1 MTPWLSVVGI
11 GEDGLDAISPA
22 ARALVAAAAT
32 LIGGDRHLA
41 MIPPD
46 GRPRLAWGDNLRQA
60 VGRIEAL
67 RGTPVCVLASGDP
80 FDYGIASAL
89 ARRFAADEMTVVPAP
104 GAFALACAR
113 LRWSRPEVETLTLHG
128 RPLALLDLHLRPGA
142 RLLIL
147 SEDGDTPLAV
157 ARHLSE
163 RGFGPSPMTVFE
175 HMAGN
180 LERRRDGTAE
190 SWDDARVADLNTIA
204 LECIAAP
211 GARIVPRVAGLAD
224 ALYEHDG
231 QLTKREIR
239 AATIAALMPLPGQML
254 WDVGAGCGSIAI
266 EWLRAEPTA
275 QAVAI
280 ERHAGRR
287 AMIAHNALTFGVPRL
302 AVVDGVVPAALA
314 GLPSPDAVF
323 VGGAVAAPG
332 VLEACWTALPPGG
345 RLVANS
351 VSLEA
356 EARLIAF
363 QQEHGGN
370 LLRFAI
376 SHADSIGRM
385 TVMRP
390 AMPVFQYVGMK
401 P

>member
-11 GEDGLDAISPA
+11 GEDGLAALSPA

-46 GRPRLAWGDNLRQA
+46 GRPRLTWGDNLRQA
-60 VGRIEAL
+60 IGRIESL
-67 RGTPVCVLASGDP
+67 RGTQVCVLASGDP
-80 FDYGIASAL
+80 FDYGIATAL
-89 ARRFAADEMTVVPAP
+89 ARRFAVDEMTVVPAP

-147 SEDGDTPLAV
+147 SEDGDTPAAV
-157 ARHLSE
+157 ARYLSE

-175 HMAGN
+175 HMGGN
-180 LERRRDGTAE
+180 LERRFDGTAA
-190 SWDDARVADLNTIA
+190 SWSEDRTADLNTIA
-204 LECIAAP
+204 VDCVAAP

-231 QLTKREIR
+231 QLTKHEIR

-254 WDVGAGCGSIAI
+254 WDVGAGCGSVAI
-266 EWLRAEPTA
+266 EWLRAEPSA

-280 ERHAGRR
+280 ERHAGRL
-287 AMIAHNALTFGVPRL
+287 AMIARNALTFGVPRL
-302 AVVDGVVPAALA
+302 AVIDGVVPSALA
-314 GLPSPDAVF
+314 GLPPPDAAF

-332 VLEACWTALPPGG
+332 VLEACWTALPSGG

-363 QQEHGGN
+363 HHEHGGE
-370 LLRFAI
+370 LIRFAI
-376 SHADSIGRM
+376 SHADAIGRM

-390 AMPVFQYVGMK
+390 AMPVLQYAGTK